1 VSLSARGWSFLER
14 QAVFMAYGGNDYDD
28 SKKYSNRDKG
38 RLFAWGGYILITLC
52 VIIAVVLVW
61 MFG

>member
-1 VSLSARGWSFLER
+1 
-14 QAVFMAYGGNDYDD
+14 MAYGGNDYDD